1 MCSTHVHDM
10 CIVQH
15 GVTFLSQFIRSLFNL
30 FQTNLKSSRGNAR
43 HVHDDQELVN
53 LTLFTLQQCS
63 TDPSGKGRTA
73 FKKLASKRP
82 RIIPDTR
89 CVKSIIGN
97 AGWMVWHWWRF
108 WRVWTLK
115 SCWYWHTFDLEGS
128 LPSYYLFL
136 KANMYIILN
145 IHCISIYRL
154 YSRNPVHAACT

>member
-63 TDPSGKGRTA
+63 TDPSPHRQRPHSFQKARIQ
-73 FKKLASKRP
+73 KASYFP
-82 RIIPDTR
+82 RQD
-89 CVKSIIGN
+89 VWKSIIGIM
-97 AGWMVWHWWRF
+97 AGWCVTGVDFKKLLLLAH
-108 WRVWTLK
+108 
-115 SCWYWHTFDLEGS
+115 FDLERS
-128 LPSYYLFL
+128 LPSYYLF
-136 KANMYIILN
+136 KNKYVYYILN